1 MGEQKIREIIE
12 EIPQYKVN
20 KIANEIVIRITNVF
34 TELKDQ
40 YDELLKKL
48 EQCKIQIAKFEDEN
62 MSHYYSNGVI
72 YFSNKIHTN
81 SINEVLVMEFLH
93 FLQDGKEQNCFQ
105 ESLNNFAAK
114 LLTQELKE
122 RMNVFGIFLSSLIEG
137 DYALLVNLIMQIDF
151 LVGRKEFVETVINN
165 NDAYYLLIN
174 KISNGNIERLTG
186 DFKKLYNLI
195 LDYKTT
201 DDLYKVEQEI
211 KKMYFSIQNYIMK
224 FYFYYASI
232 HTIDE
237 QEIQEVKQKLV
248 ELKNYR
254 GVVEED
260 KFYEESYQKIIENLN
275 KKEKIFKKKNSKD
288 ALAIIYKNKLIAFI
302 KKLLS
307 FNHQ

>member
-1 MGEQKIREIIE
+1 MEEQKIKEIIE

-20 KIANEIVIRITNVF
+20 KIANEIAIRITNVF

-40 YDELLKKL
+40 HDDLLKKL
-48 EQCKIQIAKFEDEN
+48 EQCKIKIAKFEDEN
-62 MSHYYSNGVI
+62 ISHYYSNGVI

-81 SINEVLVMEFLH
+81 SINEILVIEYLH
-93 FLQDGKEQNCFQ
+93 FLQDGRDQTCFQ

-137 DYALLVNLIMQIDF
+137 DYALLVNLVMQIDF
-151 LVGRKEFVETVINN
+151 LVGRKEFVQTVINN
-165 NDAYYLLIN
+165 NDDYYELIN
-174 KISNGNIERLTG
+174 KISNGNIDRLTS
-186 DFKKLYNLI
+186 DFNKLYYLI

-211 KKMYFSIQNYIMK
+211 REMYFSIQNYIMK
-224 FYFYYASI
+224 FYFYYTPI
-232 HTIDE
+232 HIADE
-237 QEIQEVKQKLV
+237 EAILGAKQKL
-248 ELKNYR
+248 EGLKNYR

-260 KFYEESYQKIIENLN
+260 KLYEEGYQKITESLN
-275 KKEKIFKKKNSKD
+275 KKEKQLKKKTSKN

-307 FNHQ
+307 FNN